1 MNSNFNQLK
10 QKLTEDI
17 LSNRG
22 LLVEKSFLSRL
33 ARPHSLENIRD
44 LMHWYTGSHDAY
56 DVLTGAARGSIK
68 YNKERFS
75 RNQIAYKDLYDK
87 FGQNF
92 KEENARLPATHH
104 ERFENAY
111 QAETGNP
118 HVYTPVRF
126 APTAFDRTAAYAT
139 VRSDPARYAG
149 GSTDPAVH
157 NKVVDEFRRVHVANE
172 KIRQKAHDEAES
184 KKVQDREEHFSGF
197 INKKVHDHLD
207 NIERTQY
214 DHPLTQAKRIA
225 DRDLKLYRSVAG
237 TLPKKLQKYKHAGD
251 FIRGMTT
258 WYVSPTDS
266 AHAKVGNII
275 GHHLRS
281 ARVSENELSPSG
293 VSEPVGSGDST
304 HAPS

>member
-1 MNSNFNQLK
+1 LNTNFNQLK

-56 DVLTGAARGSIK
+56 DVLTGAARGSVK
-68 YNKERFS
+68 YNKERFT
-75 RNQIAYKDLYDK
+75 RGQAAYTDLYTK
-87 FGQNF
+87 FGEKF
-92 KEENARLPATHH
+92 KEKNARLPATHP

-118 HVYTPVRF
+118 HVHTPARF
-126 APTAFDRTAAYAT
+126 VPTIFDRTAAYAT

-149 GSTDPAVH
+149 GSTDPVVH
-157 NKVVDEFRRVHVANE
+157 NKVVDEFKRVHNVNE
-172 KIRQKAHDEAES
+172 KIRQKAHDKAENEKIEDRKKDFSSFVS
-184 KKVQDREEHFSGF
+184 KKVKS
-197 INKKVHDHLD
+197 HLD
-207 NIERTQY
+207 NIQTTQY

-237 TLPKKLQKYKHAGD
+237 TLPKKLQKYKHTGD

-266 AHAKVGNII
+266 AHAKVGNIF

-281 ARVSENELSPSG
+281 ARIPETELSPSG
-293 VSEPVGSGDST
+293 VSEPMGSGDST